1 MDRKHIFYAF
11 IATLVTLVTILIIVA
26 ILAYHGKYAEAL
38 GVGGVLTG
46 LIGVATLL
54 ARGTPAG
61 STQADTNL
69 ATALDKLP
77 PVTTGTGPA
86 KPAEETDVRSEG

>member
-1 MDRKHIFYAF
+1 MDREHLFYAF
-11 IATLVTLVTILIIVA
+11 CATLATLVAVLLIVA
-26 ILAYHGKYAEAL
+26 VLAYHGKYAEAL

-54 ARGTPAG
+54 ARGTSG
-61 STQADTNL
+61 GNSQADTNL

-77 PVTTGTGPA
+77 PATTGTGPA
-86 KPAEETDVRSEG
+86 KPLEDDPRA

>member
-1 MDRKHIFYAF
+1 MDRQHLFYAF
-11 IATLVTLVTILIIVA
+11 IATLVALVLILLIVA
-26 ILAYHGKYAEAL
+26 VLAYHGKYAEAL

-61 STQADTNL
+61 SSQADTNL

-77 PVTTGTGPA
+77 PATTGTGPA
-86 KPAEETDVRSEG
+86 KPIEESEA